1 LGFRQLEGV
10 MILEVVERHQKELE
24 TPQNLELETAILELE
39 TAISISGLMLKS

>member
-24 TPQNLELETAILELE
+24 TPQNLELETAI
-39 TAISISGLMLKS
+39 SMSGLMLKS